1 MSFAD
6 NIIIG
11 AKVRMWKTSERIKD
25 FFAEEHGVSNVV
37 ATVILV
43 LIVVLLIAAF
53 WGQLKTWLSG
63 MMKQI
68 FGSEFDGSGLEGTGG
83 TGGAG
88 GVGGTP

>member
-43 LIVVLLIAAF
+43 LIVVLIIAVF
-53 WGQLKTWLSG
+53 WKQLSG
-63 MMKQI
+63 WLTGMMNTI
-68 FGSEFDGSGLEGTGG
+68 FNPDSVPTEGDLPVSPGG
-83 TGGAG
+83 
-88 GVGGTP
+88 

>member
-11 AKVRMWKTSERIKD
+11 AKVRMWKTGERIRD

-53 WGQLKTWLSG
+53 WKQLKTWLSN
-63 MMKQI
+63 MMEAI
-68 FGSEFDGSGLEGTGG
+68 FGEGFNDADLNGGSGKGSEGIN
-83 TGGAG
+83 
-88 GVGGTP
+88 